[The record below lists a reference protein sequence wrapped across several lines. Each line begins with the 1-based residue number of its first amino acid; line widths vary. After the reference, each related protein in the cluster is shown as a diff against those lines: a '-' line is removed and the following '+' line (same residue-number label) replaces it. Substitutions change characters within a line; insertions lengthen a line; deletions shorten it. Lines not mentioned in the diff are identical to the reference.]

1 MTAIEPPD
9 KKQAISKFY
18 FKNSFTEGKCIKG
31 GRNSDKTV
39 KEKVQLQV
47 NFYGFWHSLMYPDK
61 KKIVIRRKVWLL
73 QGKNAKICA
82 IYFLLITHIF
92 L

>member
-47 NFYGFWHSLMYPDK
+47 NFYGF
-61 KKIVIRRKVWLL
+61 
-73 QGKNAKICA
+73 
-82 IYFLLITHIF
+82 
-92 L
+92 